1 MAFNFGAFVGGFSKQ
16 LVDTLE
22 AEEERQFEM
31 EKIAET
37 EAMRQRAAASSRRR
51 AEQAA
56 TEQLV
61 GALSMFY
68 GPDVAAEIAARGS
81 TATEFALDAAQ
92 RAAERNVDPNTL
104 WRMPTHNG
112 DMSDPATQDTF
123 SSTIDAASAPAATIT
138 PGEDA
143 TTPTITPDAIGTF
156 GLNREVYSILY
167 GEPDTI
173 SNSYDAALAR
183 NTQLSLRATDPA
195 EIERLRLER
204 QTLIE
209 DLIEV
214 NSATREPTETRP
226 SFNYGT
232 VASAVSADLR
242 SAYNRYGFETDL
254 EGNIINMTEGTEY
267 RSYIAELSAAQSL
280 ESQYRDVGDAAMNG
294 RIEDLRDQASRDL
307 LEYGRRIVAEG
318 SQGDGNRVSRRLQ
331 QAGTQE
337 NFANSLVSGQ
347 YRIGDVIT
355 YRDANGILRFAIY
368 TGISNADGLPIIM
381 GR

>member
-92 RAAERNVDPNTL
+92 RAAERGYDPNTL

-123 SSTIDAASAPAATIT
+123 NGTIDAASAPAATIT

-143 TTPTITPDAIGTF
+143 TTPTITPDAAGTF
-156 GLNREVYSILY
+156 GLNREVFRTLY

-173 SNSYDAALAR
+173 ANSYDAALAR
-183 NTQLSLRATDPA
+183 NTQLQLRATDPA
-195 EIERLRLER
+195 EIERLELER
-204 QTLIE
+204 QAII
-209 DLIEV
+209 DDWMEV
-214 NSATREPTETRP
+214 REPTETGP

-232 VASAVSADLR
+232 LSSVVAADLK
-242 SAYNRYGFETDL
+242 SARNRYNFETDL
-254 EGNIINMTEGTEY
+254 EGNILNMTEGTEHI
-267 RSYIAELSAAQSL
+267 SYIAELSAAQSL
-280 ESQYRDVGDAAMNG
+280 ESTYRDFNDPAMNN
-294 RIEDLRDQASRDL
+294 RIADIRAQASRDL
-307 LEYGRRIVAEG
+307 LEYGRRVIAEG
-318 SQGDGNRVSRRLQ
+318 DSAKLRQAANAEEFGN
-331 QAGTQE
+331 
-337 NFANSLVSGQ
+337 NIFSGQ

-355 YRDANGILRFAIY
+355 YTDANGIRQFAIY
-368 TGISNADGLPIIM
+368 TGINNADGLPIIM

>member
-112 DMSDPATQDTF
+112 DMSDPATQDTLNG
-123 SSTIDAASAPAATIT
+123 TIDAAGAPAATIT

-143 TTPTITPDAIGTF
+143 TTPTITPDSVGTF
-156 GLNREVYSILY
+156 SLNREVFNTLY
-167 GEPDTI
+167 GEPDDLA
-173 SNSYDAALAR
+173 NSYGAALA
-183 NTQLSLRATDPA
+183 QLSQRALQTNDPA
-195 EIERLRLER
+195 EIERIQLER
-204 QTLIE
+204 QAIL
-209 DLIEV
+209 DDY
-214 NSATREPTETRP
+214 REMQDASRAPSETQP
-226 SFNYGT
+226 VFNYGT
-232 VASAVSADLR
+232 LSSVVAADLKNAR
-242 SAYNRYGFETDL
+242 NRYNFETDL
-254 EGNIINMTEGTEY
+254 EGNILNMTEGTEHI
-267 RSYIAELSAAQSL
+267 SYIAELSAAQSL
-280 ESQYRDVGDAAMNG
+280 ESTYRDFNDPAMNN
-294 RIEDLRDQASRDL
+294 RIADIRAQAGRDL
-307 LEYGRRIVAEG
+307 LEYGRRVIAEG
-318 SQGDGNRVSRRLQ
+318 DSAKLRQAANAEEFGN
-331 QAGTQE
+331 
-337 NFANSLVSGQ
+337 NIFSGQ

-355 YRDANGILRFAIY
+355 YTDANGIRQFAIY
-368 TGISNADGLPIIM
+368 TGINNADGLPIIM

>member
-31 EKIAET
+31 EKIAQT

-68 GPDVAAEIAARGS
+68 GPDVAAEIASRGE

-104 WRMPTHNG
+104 WRLPTHNG

-123 SSTIDAASAPAATIT
+123 NSTIDAADIPAATIT

-143 TTPTITPDAIGTF
+143 TTPTITPDAADTF
-156 GLNREVYSILY
+156 GLNREVFNTLY
-167 GEPDTI
+167 GEPDDLA
-173 SNSYDAALAR
+173 NSYGAAL
-183 NTQLSLRATDPA
+183 TQLSQRVLRTNDPA
-195 EIERLRLER
+195 EIERLDLER
-204 QTLIE
+204 QALLE
-209 DLIEV
+209 DY
-214 NSATREPTETRP
+214 REMQDASRAPSETQP

-232 VASAVSADLR
+232 VSSVVAAERKNAR
-242 SAYNRYGFETDL
+242 NRYNFETDMD
-254 EGNIINMTEGTEY
+254 GRIINMTEGNEVL
-267 RSYIAELSAAQSL
+267 SYIAELSAAQSL
-280 ESQYRDVGDAAMNG
+280 DATYRDFNDPAMNNQ
-294 RIEDLRDQASRDL
+294 IQDIRDQANANL
-307 LEYGRRIVAEG
+307 LQYGARIVNEG
-318 SQGDGNRVSRRLQ
+318 TSSRYTD
-331 QAGTQE
+331 AGTYEQFVAMLP
-337 NFANSLVSGQ
+337 NIDSQHTF
-347 YRIGDVIT
+347 GDVIS
-355 YRDANGILRFAIY
+355 YRDANGFIQYVIY
-368 TGISNADGLPIIM
+368 TGINNPDGYPFVVS
-381 GR
+381 RNR

>member
-1 MAFNFGAFVGGFSKQ
+1 MGFNFGAFVGGFSKQ
-16 LVDTLE
+16 LVETLE

-68 GPDVAAEIAARGS
+68 GPDVAAEIAARGN

-112 DMSDPATQDTF
+112 DMSDPATQDTLN
-123 SSTIDAASAPAATIT
+123 STIDAAGAPAATVT

-143 TTPTITPDAIGTF
+143 AVPTITPESAGTF
-156 GLNREVYSILY
+156 GLNREVFNTLY
-167 GEPDTI
+167 GEPDDLA
-173 SNSYDAALAR
+173 NSYGAALAR
-183 NTQLSLRATDPA
+183 ISQQLLRTTDEA
-195 EIERLRLER
+195 ERARLELER
-204 QTLIE
+204 QAIIDDYSE
-209 DLIEV
+209 FQAAGRDPQQEQPV
-214 NSATREPTETRP
+214 
-226 SFNYGT
+226 FNYGT
-232 VASAVSADLR
+232 LPSNINEALKNAR
-242 SAYNRYGFETDL
+242 NRYGFETDL
-254 EGNIINMTEGTEY
+254 EGNILNMTEGNEH

-280 ESQYRDVGDAAMNG
+280 DSTYGSLNDPAMNN
-294 RIEDLRDQASRDL
+294 RIADLRGQATRDL
-307 LEYGRRIVAEG
+307 MEYGRRTVNEG
-318 SQGDGNRVSRRLQ
+318 DSRRLRVEDS
-331 QAGTQE
+331 QE
-337 NFANSLVSGQ
+337 AFASNLVNGQ

-355 YRDANGILRFAIY
+355 YTDASGITRYAIY
-368 TGISNADGLPIIM
+368 TGIPNADGIPIIM

>member
-112 DMSDPATQDTF
+112 DMSDPATQDTLNG
-123 SSTIDAASAPAATIT
+123 TIDAAGAPAATIT

-143 TTPTITPDAIGTF
+143 TTPTITPDSVGTF
-156 GLNREVYSILY
+156 SLNREVFNTLY
-167 GEPDTI
+167 GEPDDLA
-173 SNSYDAALAR
+173 NSYGAALA
-183 NTQLSLRATDPA
+183 QLSQRALQTTDPA
-195 EIERLRLER
+195 EIERIELER
-204 QTLIE
+204 QAIL
-209 DLIEV
+209 DDY
-214 NSATREPTETRP
+214 REMQDASRAP
-226 SFNYGT
+226 SEAQPVFNYGT
-232 VASAVSADLR
+232 LSAAVNEGLKNAR
-242 SAYNRYGFETDL
+242 NRYGFETDL
-254 EGNIINMTEGTEY
+254 EGNILNMTEGTEY

-280 ESQYRDVGDAAMNG
+280 ESTYGDLNDPSMNN
-294 RIEDLRDQASRDL
+294 RIADIRAQAGRDL

-318 SQGDGNRVSRRLQ
+318 DSRRLQ
-331 QAGTQE
+331 QEATQE
-337 NFANSLVSGQ
+337 DFANNLVSGQ

-355 YRDANGILRFAIY
+355 YTDANGITRFAIY